1 MLRVSLRKIQTLS
14 SIGRAR
20 TAVSARHFSSVEDHN
35 QYHAEHQV
43 TLLGASPDEYSP
55 FLSFDETPFLP
66 QIRKILKRDGFTAPS
81 PIQAVSWPIALDGK
95 DIISVAKTGSGKT
108 LGFLLPGFHNILNN
122 KEKVGE
128 EKSEGR
134 RSERGTFRRSYNA
147 PQVLVLAPTREL
159 SNQIAA
165 EALKYRDAGLDTVA
179 LYGGASK
186 GEQVRG
192 LRNGANVVVATPGRC
207 NDLIEDGAFDVS
219 KIKYLVLDE
228 ADRMLDMGFEP
239 QIRQIIDQ
247 LPQAEHGRQT
257 LFFTATW
264 PREVQQLAREFLT
277 NPVQVNIGNQDSLNA
292 NKDIKQI
299 IMPVKGF
306 QKIDALLDL
315 LEQTINPT
323 QNPKSLPR

>member
-1 MLRVSLRKIQTLS
+1 LS
-14 SIGRAR
+14 SFGRAR
-20 TAVSARHFSSVEDHN
+20 TAVSTRHFSSVEDHS

-66 QIRKILKRDGFTAPS
+66 QIRKILKKDGFTAPS

-108 LGFLLPGFHNILNN
+108 LGFLLPGFHNILSN
-122 KEKVGE
+122 KEKAGDD
-128 EKSEGR
+128 R
-134 RSERGTFRRSYNA
+134 RNERGTFRRSYAA

-165 EALKYRDAGLDTVA
+165 EALKYKDAGLDTVA

-186 GEQVRG
+186 GDQVRG
-192 LRNGANVVVATPGRC
+192 LRNGATVVVATPGRC

-228 ADRMLDMGFEP
+228 ADRM
-239 QIRQIIDQ
+239 
-247 LPQAEHGRQT
+247 
-257 LFFTATW
+257 
-264 PREVQQLAREFLT
+264 
-277 NPVQVNIGNQDSLNA
+277 
-292 NKDIKQI
+292 
-299 IMPVKGF
+299 
-306 QKIDALLDL
+306 
-315 LEQTINPT
+315 
-323 QNPKSLPR
+323 

>member
-1 MLRVSLRKIQTLS
+1 MLRVSLRKVQALS
-14 SIGRAR
+14 SISHAR
-20 TAVSARHFSSVEDHN
+20 TAVLSRHFSSVEDHS

-108 LGFLLPGFHNILNN
+108 LGFLLPGFHNILSN
-122 KEKVGE
+122 KEKAGGGE
-128 EKSEGR
+128 ER
-134 RSERGTFRRSYNA
+134 RNERGTFRRSYNA

-165 EALKYRDAGLDTVA
+165 ESLKYKDAGLDTVA

-186 GEQVRG
+186 GDQIRG

-228 ADRMLDMGFEP
+228 ADRM
-239 QIRQIIDQ
+239 
-247 LPQAEHGRQT
+247 
-257 LFFTATW
+257 
-264 PREVQQLAREFLT
+264 
-277 NPVQVNIGNQDSLNA
+277 
-292 NKDIKQI
+292 
-299 IMPVKGF
+299 
-306 QKIDALLDL
+306 
-315 LEQTINPT
+315 
-323 QNPKSLPR
+323 